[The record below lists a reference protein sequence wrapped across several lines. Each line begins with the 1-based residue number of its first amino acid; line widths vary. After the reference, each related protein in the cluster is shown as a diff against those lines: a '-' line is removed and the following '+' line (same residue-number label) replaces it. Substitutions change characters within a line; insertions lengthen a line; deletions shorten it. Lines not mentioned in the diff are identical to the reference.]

1 MSQFSFTFLP
11 THLYTHCTVQTLYC
25 TVHTVL
31 YSPVRVELLEDV
43 QVVPDLEADGAAVD
57 GTLVVQRAVVHD
69 VGPHREG
76 DLSEERS

>member
-11 THLYTHCTVQTLYC
+11 THLYTHCTVLYC
-25 TVHTVL
+25 TVTLL
-31 YSPVRVELLEDV
+31 YPPVGVELFEDV
-43 QVVPDLEADGAAVD
+43 QIVPDLEADGAAMD

-76 DLSEERS
+76 DLSEE

>member
-11 THLYTHCTVQTLYC
+11 THLYTHYC
-25 TVHTVL
+25 TVLYCNTVL
-31 YSPVRVELLEDV
+31 YPPVGVELLEDV
-43 QVVPDLEADGAAVD
+43 QIVPDLEADGAAMD

-76 DLSEERS
+76 DLSEE

>member
-11 THLYTHCTVQTLYC
+11 THLYTHCTVLYC
-25 TVHTVL
+25 NTVL
-31 YSPVRVELLEDV
+31 YPPVGVELLEDV
-43 QVVPDLEADGAAVD
+43 QIVPDLEADGAAMD

-76 DLSEERS
+76 DLSEE

>member
-11 THLYTHCTVQTLYC
+11 THLYTHCTVLYC
-25 TVHTVL
+25 TVLYCNTVL
-31 YSPVRVELLEDV
+31 YPPVGVELLEDV
-43 QVVPDLEADGAAVD
+43 QIVPDLEADGAAMD

-76 DLSEERS
+76 DLSEE

>member
-11 THLYTHCTVQTLYC
+11 THLYTHCTVLYC
-25 TVHTVL
+25 TETVNTVL
-31 YSPVRVELLEDV
+31 YPPVGVELLEDV
-43 QVVPDLEADGAAVD
+43 QIVPDLEADGAAMD

-76 DLSEERS
+76 DLSEE

>member
-11 THLYTHCTVQTLYC
+11 THLYTHCTALYC

-31 YSPVRVELLEDV
+31 YPPVRVELLEDV